1 MVGPDPHLGTVL
13 HGRYLVSE
21 RLAEGAMAVVYRGE
35 RVGLKRQVAIKF
47 LHESYS
53 ASEDGMRRFE
63 VEARAMSRLAHP
75 NCVAVTDFGVE
86 NGAPYLVM
94 DFVTG
99 SSLRDVLEAE
109 VRMRPARAVAVVRQ
123 VLAGLTHAHGQ
134 GIVHRDVKPENIVI
148 SPVEGHGEQ
157 VRILDFG
164 LAKLRDENSVTSGL
178 AVGTPGYMAPEQTIG
193 EKVDERADLY
203 ATGIILFELMAG
215 RKPFQA
221 ESPFDVMR
229 MHRESPI
236 PPLSAAAPGVTISS
250 ELEDV
255 VRRALAKSRAE
266 RFSTAGSFLESL
278 EATPEAEG
286 SQVSNARAPGR
297 SGRVMAAV
305 AAALVLATGS
315 AAAVFWLLTKETD
328 GAAATS
334 ERAAVADS
342 VPATAP
348 AAGPGGSGAPAP
360 TEPAAPAAE
369 APDPAEPPEPGA
381 ATAPTEDPPSRD
393 APPEP
398 EAMPEEPAD
407 IARLRA
413 RASDGDR
420 RSVVRALE
428 RIRSRD
434 PKRPEVHYALGNLY
448 AELNAW
454 RPSVE
459 AYDEALKLESAY
471 RRNQRLIGD
480 VVEALASD
488 LAHGHAAKI
497 IRKKLGAAAVPRLE
511 QAMRSASPRQRVR
524 AKRLRARM
532 R

>member
-134 GIVHRDVKPENIVI
+134 GIVHRDIKPENIVI

-266 RFSTAGSFLESL
+266 RFSTAGSFLEAL

-286 SQVSNARAPGR
+286 SQVSTARAPGR
-297 SGRVMAAV
+297 GGRVMAAV
-305 AAALVLATGS
+305 GAALVLATGS
-315 AAAVFWLLTKETD
+315 AAAVFWLLTRETD

-334 ERAAVADS
+334 ERAAVADR

-348 AAGPGGSGAPAP
+348 AAGPAGSGVPAP
-360 TEPAAPAAE
+360 TEPAGPAAE
-369 APDPAEPPEPGA
+369 APEAAEPAEPGPP
-381 ATAPTEDPPSRD
+381 TATEDGPTRD
-393 APPEP
+393 APAEP
-398 EAMPEEPAD
+398 EALPEEPAD

-413 RASDGDR
+413 RAADGDR

-428 RIRSRD
+428 RIRSRS
-434 PKRPEVHYALGNLY
+434 PRRPEVYYALGNLY

-471 RRNQRLIGD
+471 RRDHRLIND

-497 IRKKLGAAAVPRLE
+497 IRKKLGAAALPRLE

>member
-109 VRMRPARAVAVVRQ
+109 VRMRPTRAVAVVRQ

-203 ATGIILFELMAG
+203 ATGIILFELIAG

-266 RFSTAGSFLESL
+266 RFSTAGSFLEAL

-286 SQVSNARAPGR
+286 SQVSSARAPGR

-305 AAALVLATGS
+305 GAALVLATGS

-334 ERAAVADS
+334 ERAAVVDS

-348 AAGPGGSGAPAP
+348 PAGPAGSGAPAA
-360 TEPAAPAAE
+360 TEPAAPAAD
-369 APDPAEPPEPGA
+369 APDPAEPAEPGA
-381 ATAPTEDPPSRD
+381 PTASTDDGPTRD
-393 APPEP
+393 GPAEQ

-413 RASDGDR
+413 RAADGDR

-428 RIRSRD
+428 RIRSRS
-434 PKRPEVHYALGNLY
+434 PKRPEVYYALGNLY

-471 RRNQRLIGD
+471 RRDQRLISD

-524 AKRLRARM
+524 ARRLRARM

>member
-1 MVGPDPHLGTVL
+1 MVGPDPRLGTVL
-13 HGRYLVSE
+13 HARYLVSE

-75 NCVAVTDFGVE
+75 NCVAVTDFGVD

-99 SSLRDVLEAE
+99 SSLRDVLEE
-109 VRMRPARAVAVVRQ
+109 EIRMRPSRAVAIVRQ

-134 GIVHRDVKPENIVI
+134 GIVHRDVKPENIVL

-157 VRILDFG
+157 IRILDFG

-236 PPLSAAAPGVTISS
+236 PPLSAAAPGVTIST

-255 VRRALAKSRAE
+255 VRRALAKSRAQ
-266 RFSTAGSFLESL
+266 RFSTAGSFLEAL

-286 SQVSNARAPGR
+286 SQVSSARAPGR

-305 AAALVLATGS
+305 GAALVLATGS
-315 AAAVFWLLTKETD
+315 AAAVFWLLTKESD
-328 GAAATS
+328 GAAANS
-334 ERAAVADS
+334 DHEMVAPGGES
-342 VPATAP
+342 AP
-348 AAGPGGSGAPAP
+348 AETTPASAPAQPAQPAEQSPEPAGSGQVDA
-360 TEPAAPAAE
+360 
-369 APDPAEPPEPGA
+369 PEP
-381 ATAPTEDPPSRD
+381 D
-393 APPEP
+393 AL
-398 EAMPEEPAD
+398 PEEPAD

-413 RASDGDR
+413 RAADGER
-420 RSVVRALE
+420 RNVVRALE
-428 RIRSRD
+428 RIRSRS
-434 PKRPEVHYALGNLY
+434 PRRPEVYYALGNLY

-459 AYDEALKLESAY
+459 AYDGALKLEPAY
-471 RRNQRLIGD
+471 RRDPRLIGD

-488 LAHGHAAKI
+488 LAHSHAAKI
-497 IRKKLGAAAVPRLE
+497 IRKKLGAAALPRLE

-524 AKRLRARM
+524 AKRLHARM
-532 R
+532 SR